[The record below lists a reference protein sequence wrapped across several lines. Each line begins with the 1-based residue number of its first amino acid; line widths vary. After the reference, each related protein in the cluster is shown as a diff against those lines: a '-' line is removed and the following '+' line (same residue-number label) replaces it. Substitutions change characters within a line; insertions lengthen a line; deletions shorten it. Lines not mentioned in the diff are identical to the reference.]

1 MKKTTKLTA
10 LLLALALTLCLTACG
25 GGDAGNDDGGN
36 GETQKLVV
44 GATPSP
50 HGEMLEFVKPMLAEQ
65 GIDLEIV
72 EFTDYVLP
80 NNALDAGDLDANFFQ
95 HEPYLISYNEKNGTE
110 IGVAGYVHFEP
121 LGIYPGKTA
130 SLDDKKDGMKIAVP
144 NDVTNEARALQL
156 LQAEGFFTLDAAA
169 GLEATPMDITDNPYN
184 VEVIE
189 MDAAAVAMA
198 VADVDFAVVNGNF
211 ALDAGIIDTVLTTE
225 DPDSEAAQEYANV
238 VAVMP
243 ENLEDARIQALMNAL
258 TSEEMRGY
266 IEETYGVVVVP
277 VF

>member
-10 LLLALALTLCLTACG
+10 LFLALALTLCLTACS
-25 GGDAGNDDGGN
+25 GGDNGGN
-36 GETQKLVV
+36 EGAEGETQKLVV

-50 HGEMLEFVKPMLAEQ
+50 HGEMLEFVKPILAEQ

-72 EFTDYVLP
+72 EFTDYVVP

-110 IGVAGYVHFEP
+110 IAVAGYIHFEP

-130 SLDDKKDGMKIAVP
+130 SLDDKKDGMQIAVP

-156 LQAEGFFTLDAAA
+156 LQSEGFFTLDPEA

-184 VEVIE
+184 VKIVE
-189 MDAAAVAMA
+189 MDAAAVTMA
-198 VADVDFAVVNGNF
+198 IADVDFAVVNGNF

-225 DPDSEAAQEYANV
+225 DSDSDAAKEYANV

-243 ENLEDARIQALMNAL
+243 ENLDDARIKALVDAL
-258 TSEEMRGY
+258 TSEEMRTH
-266 IEETYGVVVVP
+266 IEETYGIVVVP